1 MADHASTERSG
12 PLPRL
17 PCLLGLD
24 VTLGYSA
31 LQTRQV
37 DGSVGLG
44 CLWYRDRDE
53 LLAWEDI
60 EALAGYGGWL
70 SMWEVRTWKFISF
83 RIQLGLKVLRWGH
96 HLPAAALWNIRRSY
110 YKLRWS
116 QFLEPLLHLMPTLY
130 FMLFQ
135 SYRETLFAFVCLPR
149 WVSYVNI
156 LCTASAGTLSQ
167 GSIFHC
173 DYTPVG
179 TIHSVTLSGVHAHY
193 ILTITSCCDCGS
205 AVLGILQLHWLSH
218 AYWLHLTSCRVLY
231 WCLWP
236 IGTFDRQGPLH
247 HIMWILDLLLVHPI
261 VGCATATRLL

>member
-1 MADHASTERSG
+1 MADHASAERSG

-44 CLWYRDRDE
+44 CLWYWDRDE

-83 RIQLGLKVLRWGH
+83 RMQLGLKVLRWGH
-96 HLPAAALWNIRRSY
+96 HLPAAALWNIGLSH

-116 QFLEPLLHLMPTLY
+116 QLLEPLLRLMPTLY
-130 FMLFQ
+130 LMLFQ
-135 SYRETLFAFVCLPR
+135 PYCETLFALVCLSG

-167 GSIFHC
+167 SSIFHC

-179 TIHSVTLSGVHAHY
+179 AIHRVTLSGVHAHY
-193 ILTITSCCDCGS
+193 VLTIASCCDCGS
-205 AVLGILQLHWLSH
+205 AILGVPQRHGLSH
-218 AYWLHLTSCRVLY
+218 AYWLHLASFRVLY
-231 WCLWP
+231 WCLRL

-247 HIMWILDLLLVHPI
+247 HIMLILDLLLVHLI
-261 VGCATATRLL
+261 VGGATATRLL